1 MKKISI
7 VGKIGS
13 GKTFVGKSFNLPMFN
28 ADKEIINIYKK
39 NKDCFKKVK
48 KNFPKQISSYPLKK
62 KELLNIILFKKKNLK
77 ILGKIIHPFVR
88 KKLQLFLV
96 RNKKKKF
103 VVLDIPLYFENKL
116 NNKKDIIIFVDANN
130 KKINSRLKKRSL
142 FNHHLLKRLKQ
153 NQISPKRKKKLSTF
167 IIKNDFRGE
176 TIRKSIKLIK
186 KNLK

>member
-62 KELLNIILFKKKNLK
+62 K
-77 ILGKIIHPFVR
+77 R
-88 KKLQLFLV
+88 
-96 RNKKKKF
+96 
-103 VVLDIPLYFENKL
+103 
-116 NNKKDIIIFVDANN
+116 
-130 KKINSRLKKRSL
+130 
-142 FNHHLLKRLKQ
+142 
-153 NQISPKRKKKLSTF
+153 
-167 IIKNDFRGE
+167 IIKYYF
-176 TIRKSIKLIK
+176 I
-186 KNLK
+186 